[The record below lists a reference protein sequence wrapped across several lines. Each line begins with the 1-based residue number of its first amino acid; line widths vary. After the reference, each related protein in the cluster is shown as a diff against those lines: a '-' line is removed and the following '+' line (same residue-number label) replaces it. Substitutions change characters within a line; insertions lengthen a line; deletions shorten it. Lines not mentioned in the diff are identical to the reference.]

1 MTCIVNHVS
10 SAVVKNPSSTP
21 APACGLRERKKRKTR
36 DALINAA
43 WTLFHTRGYDRT
55 TVREITDAV
64 EVSERTFFRYFASK
78 EDLVLSPLTSAA
90 DAFIGQLRIRPVRE
104 RPVDALRNA
113 LHAAAGLLEP
123 GLLESQTDW
132 ETHRQAVKL
141 IESTPQLLAAHLMI
155 GQRLTE
161 AVVEVIAERE
171 GVDPVT
177 DRRPRIIAA
186 VFCALMTTAG
196 QVWRGDGGIET
207 LVQLA
212 DDYLAE
218 LVPTFAQS
226 WH

>member
-1 MTCIVNHVS
+1 MTCTLNHVS
-10 SAVVKNPSSTP
+10 SAVVKTP
-21 APACGLRERKKRKTR
+21 VCGLRERKKRRTR
-36 DALINAA
+36 DALITAA
-43 WTLFHTRGYDRT
+43 WDLFDSRGFERT

-78 EDLVLSPLTSAA
+78 EDLVLSPLTAAA
-90 DAFIGQLRIRPVRE
+90 DAFIDQLRLRPADE

-123 GLLESQTDW
+123 GVLADHTDW

-155 GQRLTE
+155 AQRLVE
-161 AVVEVIAERE
+161 GLVEVISQRE
-171 GVDPVT
+171 DVDPAT
-177 DRRPRIIAA
+177 DRRPRIIAT

-196 QVWRGDGGIET
+196 SVWRGDGGIET

-212 DDYLAE
+212 DEYLAE
-218 LVPTFAQS
+218 LIPTFAQP

>member
-10 SAVVKNPSSTP
+10 SAVVKNSSRTVTP
-21 APACGLRERKKRKTR
+21 VCGLRERKKRRTR
-36 DALINAA
+36 DALVAAA
-43 WTLFHTRGYDRT
+43 WDLFHAQGYEHT

-78 EDLVLSPLTSAA
+78 EDLVLSPLNAA
-90 DAFIGQLRIRPVRE
+90 SNAFLSQLRIRPADE

-123 GLLESQTDW
+123 ELTETQTDW

-141 IESTPQLLAAHLMI
+141 LEATPQLLAAQLMI
-155 GQRLTE
+155 GQRLTD
-161 AVVEVIAERE
+161 ALVEIVSERE

-186 VFCALMTTAG
+186 VFCALMTQAG
-196 QVWRGDGGIET
+196 QVWHGDGGIES
-207 LVQLA
+207 LVALA

-218 LVPTFAQS
+218 LVPTFAQP
-226 WH
+226 WR

>member
-1 MTCIVNHVS
+1 MTCTLNHVS
-10 SAVVKNPSSTP
+10 TVVVKTP
-21 APACGLRERKKRKTR
+21 VCGLRERKKRRTR
-36 DALINAA
+36 DALIAAA
-43 WTLFHTRGYDRT
+43 WELFHTRGYERT

-78 EDLVLSPLTSAA
+78 EDLVLSPLTAA
-90 DAFIGQLRIRPVRE
+90 SDAFVEQLRLRPAGE

-123 GLLESQTDW
+123 GLLETQTDW

-141 IESTPQLLAAHLMI
+141 IESTPQLLSAHLVI
-155 GQRLTE
+155 GQRLAD

-171 GVDPVT
+171 HVDPAA

-196 QVWRGDGGIET
+196 QVWHGDGGIET

-218 LVPTFAQS
+218 LIPTFAQP

>member
-1 MTCIVNHVS
+1 MS
-10 SAVVKNPSSTP
+10 SAVVNNSSRTP
-21 APACGLRERKKRKTR
+21 TPACGLRERKKRRTR
-36 DALINAA
+36 EALVSAA
-43 WTLFHTRGYDRT
+43 WELFHTRGYERT

-64 EVSERTFFRYFASK
+64 EMSERTFFRYFASK
-78 EDLVLSPLTSAA
+78 EDLVLSPLTAA
-90 DAFIGQLRIRPVRE
+90 VDAFIGQLRVRPPEE

-155 GQRLTE
+155 GQRLTD
-161 AVVEVIAERE
+161 ALVEIVAERE
-171 GVDPVT
+171 NVDPVT

-196 QVWRGDGGIET
+196 SVWRGDGGIET

-212 DDYLAE
+212 DEYLAE
-218 LVPTFAQS
+218 LVPTFAQP

>member
-1 MTCIVNHVS
+1 MTCTLNHVS
-10 SAVVKNPSSTP
+10 SAVANNSTP
-21 APACGLRERKKRKTR
+21 VCGLRERKKRRTR
-36 DALINAA
+36 DALVRAA
-43 WTLFHTRGYDRT
+43 WDLFHSQGYERT

-78 EDLVLSPLTSAA
+78 EELALSPLLIAS
-90 DAFIGQLRIRPVRE
+90 DAFIEQLRLRPADE

-123 GLLESQTDW
+123 GQLDAETDW
-132 ETHRQAVKL
+132 EQHSQAVKL
-141 IESTPQLLAAHLMI
+141 IESTPHLLAAHLMI
-155 GQRLTE
+155 GQRLTDGII
-161 AVVEVIAERE
+161 EVIAERE
-171 GVDPVT
+171 AVDPVT

-196 QVWRGDGGIET
+196 QVWGGDGGIDR
-207 LVQLA
+207 LVVLA

-218 LVPTFAQS
+218 LVPTFRDS

>member
-10 SAVVKNPSSTP
+10 SAVVKNSTRTP
-21 APACGLRERKKRKTR
+21 APACSLRERKKRRTR
-36 DALINAA
+36 EALVAAA
-43 WTLFHTRGYDRT
+43 WDLFHTRGYERT

-78 EDLVLSPLTSAA
+78 EDLVLSPLTSAS
-90 DAFIGQLRIRPVRE
+90 DAFIGQLRIRPAGE

-123 GLLESQTDW
+123 DMLQTKTDW
-132 ETHRQAVKL
+132 ETHSQAVKL
-141 IESTPQLLAAHLMI
+141 IEATPHLLAAHLMI
-155 GQRLTE
+155 GQHLTD
-161 AVVEVIAERE
+161 AVMEIIAERE
-171 GVDPVT
+171 GVDPIT

-196 QVWRGDGGIET
+196 QVWRGDGGIEA
-207 LVQLA
+207 LVTLA

>member
-10 SAVVKNPSSTP
+10 SAVVKNSARTP
-21 APACGLRERKKRKTR
+21 TPVCGLRERKKRRTR
-36 DALINAA
+36 DALVGAA
-43 WTLFHTRGYDRT
+43 WDLFDTRGYERT

-78 EDLVLSPLTSAA
+78 EDLVLSPLTAA
-90 DAFIGQLRIRPVRE
+90 SDAFIDQLRNRPSEE

-113 LHAAAGLLEP
+113 LHAAADLLEP

-132 ETHRQAVKL
+132 ETHSRAVKL
-141 IESTPQLLAAHLMI
+141 IESTPHLLAAHLMI

-161 AVVEVIAERE
+161 ALVEVIAERE

-196 QVWRGDGGIET
+196 HVWRGDGGIET
-207 LVQLA
+207 LVALA

-218 LVPTFAQS
+218 LVPTFAQP
-226 WH
+226 WR